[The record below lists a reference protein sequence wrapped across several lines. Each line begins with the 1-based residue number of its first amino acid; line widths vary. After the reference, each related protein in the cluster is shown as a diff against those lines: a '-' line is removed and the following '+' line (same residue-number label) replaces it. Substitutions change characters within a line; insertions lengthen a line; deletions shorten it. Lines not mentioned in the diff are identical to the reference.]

1 MYNLHSQEI
10 QLSRILT
17 SEFELPE
24 DTIIPTLLDTCN
36 CLQLHIDSPHTVCNV
51 TKANLQLSKS
61 YIHRLF
67 TCDIQINGRVAL
79 YVYTSLKN
87 SEKFESAGFS
97 LVLLVINSGGS
108 FKKIVCNSRFN
119 DDLEENCSVSEVNPI
134 QNPRVDGLGFG
145 KEPLP
150 SEWNMRYLSNLYT
163 YKLRILGV
171 CVPYLFCFRCYL
183 LNIINSRILEIG
195 GRIDGGTS
203 ICLCGIGIKDAAVL
217 DFK

>member
-1 MYNLHSQEI
+1 M
-10 QLSRILT
+10 SRFLG

-36 CLQLHIDSPHTVCNV
+36 CLQLRIDSPHTLCNV
-51 TKANLQLSKS
+51 TKANLKLPKS

-79 YVYTSLKN
+79 YVYTTSFKN
-87 SEKFESAGFS
+87 SERFEVAEFS
-97 LVLLVINSGGS
+97 LVLLVKNPGGS
-108 FKKIVCNSRFN
+108 FKRIVCNSRFN
-119 DDLEENCSVSEVNPI
+119 DDLEENCSIVEVNPL

-163 YKLRILGV
+163 S
-171 CVPYLFCFRCYL
+171 F
-183 LNIINSRILEIG
+183 
-195 GRIDGGTS
+195 
-203 ICLCGIGIKDAAVL
+203 
-217 DFK
+217 